1 MFPVDETKG
10 EDMESRA
17 LHTNGSK
24 EYEEIN
30 KLRTVDSRD
39 DDAVPPSI
47 IFNTSGVENVT
58 IIDDEKGTSRLN
70 TSHFNRRQKKEL
82 VYAGANNGLT
92 DPTKGNLL
100 LS

>member
-1 MFPVDETKG
+1 MFAVDETKG
-10 EDMESRA
+10 ENMESRA

-24 EYEEIN
+24 EYEGMN

-47 IFNTSGVENVT
+47 IFNTSGIENVN

-70 TSHFNRRQKKEL
+70 TSHFNKR
-82 VYAGANNGLT
+82 
-92 DPTKGNLL
+92 
-100 LS
+100 